1 MKSNFIRIG
10 DKENNKA
17 APDKSVKFV
26 EKSYKPSCSTI
37 KKAKESIV
45 LKRNQ
50 I

>member
-17 APDKSVKFV
+17 VPDKSVKFV
-26 EKSYKPSCSTI
+26 EKSYKPSSTI